1 MGMNYETN
9 SLSSPPHSQRR
20 RARLGP
26 RCILLG
32 GHLPVRTLV
41 GLAEFTDGRKHGL
54 VQLWSDGRCPNHTA
68 AHTQTEADE
77 QAGTGQRRGD
87 CVEHF
92 SRCRLLGVRGR
103 ADAEHSWKCV
113 SF

>member
-1 MGMNYETN
+1 MNYETN

-32 GHLPVRTLV
+32 GHLRVRTLV
-41 GLAEFTDGRKHGL
+41 GLTEFTDGRKHGL
-54 VQLWSDGRCPNHTA
+54 VQLWSDGRCSNHTA
-68 AHTQTEADE
+68 AHTQAEADE
-77 QAGTGQRRGD
+77 QAGTGQRHGD

-92 SRCRLLGVRGR
+92 FEELGVRTCGR
-103 ADAEHSWKCV
+103 VDAEHSWKD
-113 SF
+113 

>member
-54 VQLWSDGRCPNHTA
+54 VQLWSDGRCSNHTA
-68 AHTQTEADE
+68 AHTQAEADE

-87 CVEHF
+87 CVKHF
-92 SRCRLLGVRGR
+92 QGPRR
-103 ADAEHSWKCV
+103 ADERDAEHSWKD
-113 SF
+113 

>member
-32 GHLPVRTLV
+32 GHLRVRTLV

-54 VQLWSDGRCPNHTA
+54 VQLWSVRRCSNHTA
-68 AHTQTEADE
+68 AHTQAEADE

-92 SRCRLLGVRGR
+92 SRSSACGR
-103 ADAEHSWKCV
+103 ADE
-113 SF
+113 

>member
-54 VQLWSDGRCPNHTA
+54 VQLWSDGRCSNHTA
-68 AHTQTEADE
+68 AHTQAEADE
-77 QAGTGQRRGD
+77 QAGTGQLRGD

-92 SRCRLLGVRGR
+92 RGSAWSACGR
-103 ADAEHSWKCV
+103 ADAEHSWKD
-113 SF
+113 